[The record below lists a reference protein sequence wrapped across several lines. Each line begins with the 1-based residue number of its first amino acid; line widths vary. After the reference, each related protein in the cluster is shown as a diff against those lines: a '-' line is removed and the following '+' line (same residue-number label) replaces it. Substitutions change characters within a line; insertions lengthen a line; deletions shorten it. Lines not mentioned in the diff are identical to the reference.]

1 MKKDLPRLTLTPIEP
16 TQQAQAGTEP
26 ARRNPPLPRYDG
38 PPAYL
43 RGAGRTVPHG
53 APGVLTGEQPEPQP
67 EDPQAQW
74 EQAVAQQA
82 QQTPEP
88 PSGAKRD
95 VYDAAQA
102 FWELMRGAKRRPKAS
117 DILMDGDQAAPG
129 AEPIAQ
135 GAWAQEHPRRFF
147 RRDASLGQRQ
157 GVAALAQQAW
167 QSKKHARSGAARHT
181 RPQRTEKQA
190 GAPFLTT
197 LQGQISVCVGVI
209 LLALAVKAV
218 DSPAAQS
225 VSATVSD
232 AITMEVDVDQ
242 DVGKLRF
249 VQNLFPDTVAVWF
262 SKSAPESLTP
272 PIDGRVDHRFSQQ
285 YPGIGISAK
294 GQEVYACET
303 GRVSDVACDEL
314 GNYSVTVTHKGGL
327 ETVYGTLS
335 QALVEKGDKVR
346 LGDSVGLAKSAGSGY
361 ELFLQVR
368 LDGEAVD
375 PLPYFTGGENES

>member
-53 APGVLTGEQPEPQP
+53 APGVLAGKQPEPQP

-117 DILMDGDQAAPG
+117 EPPMDGDQAALG
-129 AEPIAQ
+129 TEPIAQ
-135 GAWAQEHPRRFF
+135 GAWTQEHPRRFF

-167 QSKKHARSGAARHT
+167 QSKKRARSGAARHM

-232 AITMEVDVDQ
+232 AITMEMDVDQ
-242 DVGKLRF
+242 DVGSCALCRTCSRI
-249 VQNLFPDTVAVWF
+249 LWRSGFPKARRNRSRRRLTGAWIIAF
-262 SKSAPESLTP
+262 PSSIPASASAPRGRRSTP
-272 PIDGRVDHRFSQQ
+272 
-285 YPGIGISAK
+285 AK
-294 GQEVYACET
+294 RAGFP
-303 GRVSDVACDEL
+303 
-314 GNYSVTVTHKGGL
+314 
-327 ETVYGTLS
+327 TLRATS
-335 QALVEKGDKVR
+335 WAIT
-346 LGDSVGLAKSAGSGY
+346 A
-361 ELFLQVR
+361 
-368 LDGEAVD
+368 
-375 PLPYFTGGENES
+375 